1 MPRHDEKIPG
11 PIEGLRLPPRAW
23 AVLRR
28 ERITTIDRLRAVADR
43 LERFDGVGPGTA
55 LAIREELARVRPRWQ
70 VRRWSG
76 SWRSEV
82 RPRARPR
89 RPRRVP

>member
-28 ERITTIDRLRAVADR
+28 ENITTIDQLRAVADR
-43 LERFDGVGPGTA
+43 LQRFDGVGFRTA
-55 LAIREELARVRPRWQ
+55 LAIREEIA
-70 VRRWSG
+70 
-76 SWRSEV
+76 
-82 RPRARPR
+82 RARPR
-89 RPRRVP
+89 WPG